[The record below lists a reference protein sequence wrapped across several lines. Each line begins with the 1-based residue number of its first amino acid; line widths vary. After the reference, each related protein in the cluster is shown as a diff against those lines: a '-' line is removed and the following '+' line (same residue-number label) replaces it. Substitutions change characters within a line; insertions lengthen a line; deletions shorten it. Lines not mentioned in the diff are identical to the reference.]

1 MNTQARRAGSTGRV
15 LVAFVITV
23 GLVVGLFALKKAGLF
38 SQIGPIPTALLIA
51 GDVFV
56 AVLIWVRAL
65 KR

>member
-1 MNTQARRAGSTGRV
+1 MNTHAGRSQSRGRV
-15 LVAFVITV
+15 LLAFVITV

-38 SQIGPIPTALLIA
+38 SQIGPIPTAMLIA

-56 AVLIWVRAL
+56 ASLIWYRAL

>member
-1 MNTQARRAGSTGRV
+1 MNTQPGRSGSKGRV
-15 LVAFVITV
+15 LMAFLITV

-38 SQIGPIPTALLIA
+38 GQIGPIPTAMLIA

-56 AVLIWVRAL
+56 ATLIWYRAL

>member
-1 MNTQARRAGSTGRV
+1 V

-23 GLVVGLFALKKAGLF
+23 GLVVGLFALKKSGLF
-38 SQIGPIPTALLIA
+38 GQIGPVPTGLLIA

-56 AVLIWVRAL
+56 ASLVWYRAL

>member
-1 MNTQARRAGSTGRV
+1 MNTQPSRSGSKGRV
-15 LVAFVITV
+15 LVAFLITV

-38 SQIGPIPTALLIA
+38 SQIGPIPTAMLIA

-56 AVLIWVRAL
+56 ATLIWYRAL

>member
-1 MNTQARRAGSTGRV
+1 MKTHSGRSGSKGRV
-15 LVAFVITV
+15 LMAFLITV

-38 SQIGPIPTALLIA
+38 SQIGPIPTAMLIA

-56 AVLIWVRAL
+56 ATLIWYRAL